1 MAQRTPK
8 AEHVE
13 PKLHIIE
20 HVYPGGK
27 EVVFRFHE
35 YERARRKAN
44 AIAKSNC
51 IEFPF
56 RWVHKQGAIILRS
69 V

>member
-1 MAQRTPK
+1 MAYVPK
-8 AEHVE
+8 AERHDPKPYVVE
-13 PKLHIIE
+13 HIF
-20 HVYPGGK
+20 PGGR
-27 EVVFRFHE
+27 EVVFRFAE

-56 RWVHKQGAIILRS
+56 RWVHKEGAIILRS